1 MATAELPRPGV
12 EIVQEFRAASP
23 TVLRPTLVPCI
34 VGVAKEIVEVTTSDG
49 LLNANARQGEYEQ
62 LPRVISQTSFP
73 SPRDNIAEVDVEES
87 TIRSFFQFGGSLR
100 ELERSPGESFL
111 VSHNYA
117 MRAAFRSD
125 YFTTGTGLAL
135 DGLILILA
143 IDVAVA
149 ANTTEDVTVTFSG
162 TGNLTPDDI
171 VEQINNA
178 VGQNVASAITI
189 GSDSRIQIASPTYGA
204 SSSVTIRAGGSAN
217 TVFGFASAAT
227 EHRVTG
233 PGFRGQEQN
242 NNTTLSPWIEWTPG
256 AYLVDGVATSLPAY
270 DDDPIAA
277 TYGFGFLDEDSVFT
291 PSFIQSATAF
301 TGVNSLDLEVGDE
314 FYADGLLPNTTAV
327 VMKVEASRFKL
338 GTVNARLSTYDDDG
352 NLVTAVYDASQINT
366 LLASVPF
373 APRYGWFMAKN
384 LEVSTTATA
393 AVLTGDVVGSP
404 AETATITAPNAP
416 AGSAPFALAGLTL
429 EFDVTVN
436 GVEQD
441 TQTFTFTGGPFANLA
456 AIVTAIN
463 AGGLEGIFAHT
474 NLAGTRLAIS
484 TDLTGA
490 TQSVTLRDSSTGLVA
505 VGFLADTEY
514 ADTGTDVEFRD
525 VAPVLTSTPQA
536 FAFTGV
542 IGETLVVQV
551 SADGGAT
558 WPTTRTFTFDAGNQG
573 PHADIDALVA
583 AINTASDW
591 DGGTL
596 PTQFVI
602 TAGDG
607 DEVVITGANAG
618 SLHALRIG
626 SASTALGA
634 TATSEL
640 GFTSLQSDVGEE
652 NLNGQTLKFQIN
664 SRPQTYE
671 VLFTSDSLVD
681 AVAAVNEVVGWPVAS
696 ASSGGALVL
705 TSSLLGYASRL
716 EIVGDSVSARAN
728 AALGFGES
736 NDTATGTGRPSPDFY
751 VDNTGSVVLGA
762 EILRSQLTGIPFN
775 PGTADLYIQYRGVRK
790 DVSPLAAE
798 PGLLRIDGVTTLEN
812 VLAPINSD
820 NPLALGVFFALV
832 NAAGLEVAA
841 LGVDAISAAE
851 PFGTVVAFTRAAEF
865 LESEE
870 VYAIAPLTHNE
881 DVAGVFKSHVELM
894 AGAEQKGERILF
906 ICPEMPARRVDRV
919 IASGLSG
926 GTTATPGQ
934 FVCDVNPTPGLVS
947 AGFDALD
954 LAVGDNV
961 FLEVEVDGTTRRYSL
976 ESVNGVLATVRTT
989 FAANENT
996 DAFFSV
1002 ATLNETLINADWSI
1016 KVRGTELLIAGSS
1029 LPDKTAI
1036 AETVA
1041 AKANAYLQRRLY
1053 YVHPDTVTA
1062 SVGGTDE
1069 TLPGFY
1075 LCAGIA
1081 GMVAKYPPQ
1090 QGFTNLAMVGFTGV
1104 VGSGDYFSN
1113 SQLNK
1118 IAGGG
1123 VYIVHQESEGTPL
1136 TCRHQLSTNI
1146 TTIETRELSI
1156 TKVVDFCAKVLRT
1169 GLRNFIGQFNI
1180 TQPFLDTLSTAI
1192 QGMLSFLVENGI
1204 IIGGE
1209 LNNLIQSKEEP
1220 DVVLVDVTLD
1230 VPYPCNYI
1238 RLTLVI

>member
-49 LLNANARQGEYEQ
+49 LLNTNARQGEYEQ

-73 SPRDNIAEVDVEES
+73 SPRNNIEEVDVEES
-87 TIRSFFQFGGSLR
+87 TIRAFFQFGGSLR
-100 ELERSPGESFL
+100 ELERDPGESFL
-111 VSHNYA
+111 VSHNYS
-117 MRAAFRSD
+117 MRAAFRSN
-125 YFTTGTGLAL
+125 YFITGTGLAL
-135 DGLILILA
+135 NGLILVLA

-149 ANTTEDVTVTFSG
+149 ANTTEDVTITFSG

-178 VGQNVASAITI
+178 VGQDVASAIAI
-189 GSDSRIQIASPTYGA
+189 GANSRIQIASPTYGA
-204 SSSVTIRAGGSAN
+204 LSSVTIRAGGSAN

-227 EHRVTG
+227 EHRATG

-256 AYLVDGVATSLPAY
+256 TYLVDGLVTALPSY

-277 TYGFGFLDEDSVFT
+277 TYGFGFLGADDVFD
-291 PSFIQSATAF
+291 PSFIQSATSF
-301 TGVNSLDLEVGDE
+301 TGANSLDLKVGDE

-338 GTVNARLSTYDDDG
+338 GTVNTRLSTYDG
-352 NLVTAVYDASQINT
+352 SNLVTAVYDASQINT

-384 LEVSTTATA
+384 LEVSTAATA
-393 AVLTGDVVGSP
+393 ATLTGDVVGSV
-404 AETATITAPNAP
+404 AETATVTAPNAP
-416 AGSAPFALAGLTL
+416 AGSAPYALAGLTL
-429 EFDVTVN
+429 EFDVTVD
-436 GVEQD
+436 GIEQD
-441 TQTFTFTGGPFANLA
+441 TQTFVFTGGPFANLA

-484 TDLTGA
+484 TDVTGA
-490 TQSVTLRDSSTGLVA
+490 TQSLTLRDSSTGLVG
-505 VGFLADTEY
+505 VGFVAATEY
-514 ADTGTDVEFRD
+514 SDTGTDVEFRD
-525 VAPVLTSTPQA
+525 AVPILTGASQTFP
-536 FAFTGV
+536 FTGV
-542 IGETLVVQV
+542 IGETLAIQV
-551 SADGGAT
+551 SADGGVT

-583 AINTASDW
+583 SINTASDW
-591 DGGTL
+591 NGGTL
-596 PTQFVI
+596 PTQFTI
-602 TAGDG
+602 TAGTNT
-607 DEVVITGANAG
+607 VVITGTTSG
-618 SLHALRIG
+618 SLAALRIAA
-626 SASTALGA
+626 ASTALGV
-634 TATSEL
+634 TTNSEF
-640 GFTSLQSDVGEE
+640 GFVALTEDAGEE
-652 NLNGQTLKFQIN
+652 NLNGQTLKLQLN
-664 SRPQTYE
+664 DRPQTYE

-681 AVAAVNEVVGWPVAS
+681 AVAAINEVVGWPVAS
-696 ASSGGALVL
+696 ASNTGALVL
-705 TSSLLGYASRL
+705 TSSLLGYASRI
-716 EIVGDSVSARAN
+716 EVIGDVDTALAN
-728 AALGFGES
+728 AALGFGAA
-736 NDTATGTGRPSPDFY
+736 NDTATGTGRPNPDFY

-762 EILRSQLTGIPFN
+762 EILRSRLTGTPFN

-790 DVSPLAAE
+790 DVSPLAAD
-798 PGLLRIDGVTTLEN
+798 PGLLRIDGVTTLAD

-832 NAAGLEVAA
+832 NAAGLEIVAI
-841 LGVDAISAAE
+841 GVDSVSASE
-851 PFGTVVAFTRAAEF
+851 PFGTVAAFTRAAEF

-870 VYAIAPLTHNE
+870 VYAIAPMTHNE
-881 DVAGVFKSHVELM
+881 DVAGVFKTHIELM

-906 ICPEMPARRVDRV
+906 TCPNTPTRRVDTV

-934 FVCDVNPTPGLVS
+934 FVCDVNPTPNLVS

-954 LAVGDNV
+954 LVVDDNV
-961 FLEVEVDGTTRRYSL
+961 FLEVEVDGTIRRYSL

-989 FAANENT
+989 FAPTENI
-996 DAFFSV
+996 DAFFSI
-1002 ATLNETLINADWSI
+1002 ATLNETLLNADWSI
-1016 KVRGTELLIAGSS
+1016 KVRGTKLLIAGST

-1036 AETVA
+1036 AETIA
-1041 AKANAYLQRRLY
+1041 AKANAYLQRRMY
-1053 YVHPDTVTA
+1053 YVHPDTITA

-1075 LCAGIA
+1075 LCAGIV

-1090 QGFTNLAMVGFTGV
+1090 QGFTKVAMVGYTGV
-1104 VGSGDYFSN
+1104 RGSGDFFSN

-1123 VYIVHQESEGTPL
+1123 VYIVYQESEGSPL
-1136 TCRHQLSTNI
+1136 TCRHQLSTNT

-1156 TKVVDFCAKVLRT
+1156 TKVVDFCAKFLRT

-1192 QGMLSFLVENGI
+1192 QGMLAFLVENGI

-1238 RLTLVI
+1238 RLTLVL